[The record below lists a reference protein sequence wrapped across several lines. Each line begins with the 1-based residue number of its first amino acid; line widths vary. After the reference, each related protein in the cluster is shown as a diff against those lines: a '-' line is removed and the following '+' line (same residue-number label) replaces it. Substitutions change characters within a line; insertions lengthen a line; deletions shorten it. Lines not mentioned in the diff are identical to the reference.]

1 VFFDAGSLDPAY
13 GRCNRGVSTTSAAG
27 FPRRWRV
34 LFGIGA
40 KKDTAGFP
48 PMILCAIVT
57 FRLPLY
63 GLGT

>member
-1 VFFDAGSLDPAY
+1 MSPGAGVV
-13 GRCNRGVSTTSAAG
+13 R
-27 FPRRWRV
+27 
-34 LFGIGA
+34 FGIGA

-48 PMILCAIVT
+48 PMIFWDIVT